1 MARARVLRAH
11 ADSQR
16 LSAGLGHGSCFGRG
30 DRRRLLWNSHQR
42 SVCGKPY
49 LFTERRRTVPVIGE
63 EKLLQPRVAGE
74 GYSKHLKGLPFK
86 ILNPGPNRDQR
97 DRFRSVSRKIL
108 LESQDQV
115 SRLPVLKR
123 RCMVDDLEPC
133 LPVIVDTGDAVG
145 MVEAQL
151 VPEEQSNLNYFLRRH
166 DDFGPGTAH
175 DLGILDEAGELLPY
189 LLDEHIF
196 TARGTAQP

>member
-63 EKLLQPRVAGE
+63 EKFLQPRVAVE

-123 RCMVDDLEPC
+123 RCKISKVSRSKFSTPGQTGTSETAFGAFLGRFSLRAKTRSLVSLFSRDD
-133 LPVIVDTGDAVG
+133 V
-145 MVEAQL
+145 
-151 VPEEQSNLNYFLRRH
+151 
-166 DDFGPGTAH
+166 
-175 DLGILDEAGELLPY
+175 
-189 LLDEHIF
+189 
-196 TARGTAQP
+196 